1 MHKQL
6 VLFLISILM
15 VLSGCGK
22 SSSDARDMDE
32 FSALAQS
39 TPELQALDVSLDEL
53 ESKTAELEAQYNEV
67 QGTVLTHVSF
77 DADDSGKVGQLVVF
91 INENNVLIVNDTPM
105 SRNDFKAFA
114 DKRLPALC
122 QPVPSLSIHKKSD
135 YDTAAWVLD
144 TIYSHGCTNVDI
156 N

>member
-6 VLFLISILM
+6 VLFLILILLL
-15 VLSGCGK
+15 LSGCGK
-22 SSSDARDMDE
+22 SSSDARSMDD
-32 FSALAQS
+32 FTALAQS
-39 TPELQALDVSLDEL
+39 TPELQALDASLDEL
-53 ESKTAELEAQYNEV
+53 ENKTAELEASYNEV
-67 QGTVLTHVSF
+67 QGTVLTHVTF
-77 DADDSGKVGQLVVF
+77 DADDSGGAGQLVVF

-122 QPVPSLSIHKKSD
+122 QPVPTLSIHKKSD
-135 YDTAAWVLD
+135 YDSAAWVLD
-144 TIYSHGCTNVDI
+144 TIYTHGCTNVDI